1 MNRPETTINR
11 LRQRGALSVI
21 TPLLLLIVITLTVM
35 ALDGARLYSLRS
47 DMQAQVNVAA
57 QAAAGAA
64 QACGGQAPSTAL
76 VQQRALAA
84 AVAQGFE
91 GSDQD
96 LNVQLGVIADADS
109 SGVVAF
115 ESVDHIAR
123 SNAVLVSYT
132 RNEPISMLLP
142 QSVFGGISLSV
153 NAAVRKEVVATVSAA
168 GGTVGVGGDA
178 TLLGSLL
185 GVVLNQPGFSLDPT
199 DLNSLENA
207 TVQLG
212 DLLTATGVNDLVD
225 LLDLDASELA
235 AAIRDVG
242 TATAPVADLL
252 DGIVTA
258 QGIDTIKVGDII
270 SVVENAS
277 VPASSEF
284 PVYDLVISLVL
295 NLAEQQQAG
304 AGGLL
309 SLPLNIN
316 NLSVPLIANINTVD
330 LGLNVGEPPTV
341 AVGPARQDEDGEWV
355 TRFYAPDVTL
365 QLSAQVELLPI
376 NLGPLLSLSL
386 ADLTVP
392 LAVNA
397 GGGEGQ
403 LISADCARGTSNS
416 VEFGVNLE
424 REVARIV
431 TGRLTAA
438 GELQPERL
446 EANVGRL
453 SLLSGLLPPI
463 EGILYLNA
471 EVDGEV
477 PGIEETVFLDP
488 RYDLYCDPIEG
499 CDQSQYNDLGDGL
512 SGLDLEITVHEAS
525 LLRSSFGL
533 INLTPLLDPILDPV
547 LELLS
552 DVISSLA
559 EGLINPLLRTL
570 GVGLGGIS
578 VNVSAANQDGIQLI
592 ENIAVEE
599 PEQ

>member
-115 ESVDHIAR
+115 EPVNLIER

-132 RNEPISMLLP
+132 RTEPISMLLP
-142 QSVFGGISLSV
+142 KSVFGGISLSV

-168 GGTVGVGGDA
+168 GGTVGLGGDA

-225 LLDLDASELA
+225 LLGLDASELA

-252 DGIVTA
+252 DSIVTA
-258 QGIDTIKVGDII
+258 QGIETIKVGDII

-277 VPASSEF
+277 VPSSSEF

-424 REVARIV
+424 REIARIV

>member
-115 ESVDHIAR
+115 ESVDQIAR

-235 AAIRDVG
+235 AVIRDVG

>member
-115 ESVDHIAR
+115 ESVDQIAR

-309 SLPLNIN
+309 SLPLDIN

-477 PGIEETVFLDP
+477 PGIEDTVFLDP

-533 INLTPLLDPILDPV
+533 INLTPLLKPILDPV

-552 DVISSLA
+552 NVISSLA

>member
-115 ESVDHIAR
+115 ESVDQIAR

-477 PGIEETVFLDP
+477 PGIEDTVFLDP

-578 VNVSAANQDGIQLI
+578 VNLSAANQDGIQLI
-592 ENIAVEE
+592 ENIAVEG

>member
-1 MNRPETTINR
+1 MNRPETIINR

-21 TPLLLLIVITLTVM
+21 TPLLLLIVIALTVM

-96 LNVQLGVIADADS
+96 LNVQLGVIADASS

-115 ESVDHIAR
+115 EPVNLIER

-132 RNEPISMLLP
+132 RTEPISMLLP
-142 QSVFGGISLSV
+142 KSVFGGISLAV

-168 GGTVGVGGDA
+168 GGTVGLGGDA

-225 LLDLDASELA
+225 LLGLDASELA

-252 DGIVTA
+252 DSIVTA
-258 QGIDTIKVGDII
+258 QGIETIKVGDII

-277 VPASSEF
+277 VPSSSEF

-424 REVARIV
+424 REIARIV

>member
-96 LNVQLGVIADADS
+96 LNVQLGVIADASS

-115 ESVDHIAR
+115 EPVNLIER

-132 RNEPISMLLP
+132 RTEPISMLLP
-142 QSVFGGISLSV
+142 KSVFGGISLSV

-168 GGTVGVGGDA
+168 GGTVGLGGDA

-225 LLDLDASELA
+225 LLGLDASELA

-252 DGIVTA
+252 DSIVTA
-258 QGIDTIKVGDII
+258 QGIETIKVGDII

-277 VPASSEF
+277 VPSSSEF

-309 SLPLNIN
+309 SLPLDIN

>member
-21 TPLLLLIVITLTVM
+21 TPLLLLIVIALTVM

-115 ESVDHIAR
+115 ESVDQIAR

-168 GGTVGVGGDA
+168 GGTVGLGGDA

-225 LLDLDASELA
+225 LLGLDASELA

-252 DGIVTA
+252 DSIVTA
-258 QGIDTIKVGDII
+258 QGIETIKVGDII

-277 VPASSEF
+277 VPSSSEF

>member
-1 MNRPETTINR
+1 M
-11 LRQRGALSVI
+11 
-21 TPLLLLIVITLTVM
+21 IVIALTVM

-96 LNVQLGVIADADS
+96 LNVQLGVIADASS

-115 ESVDHIAR
+115 EPVNLIER

-132 RNEPISMLLP
+132 RTEPISMLLP
-142 QSVFGGISLSV
+142 KSVFGGISLSV

-168 GGTVGVGGDA
+168 GGTVGLGGDA

-225 LLDLDASELA
+225 LLGLDASELA

-252 DGIVTA
+252 DSIVTA
-258 QGIDTIKVGDII
+258 QGIETIKVGDII

-277 VPASSEF
+277 VPSSSEF

-316 NLSVPLIANINTVD
+316 NLSVPLIADINTVD

-424 REVARIV
+424 REIARIV

>member
-115 ESVDHIAR
+115 ESVDQIAR

-477 PGIEETVFLDP
+477 PGIEDTVFLDP

-499 CDQSQYNDLGDGL
+499 CDQSQSNDLGDGL

-592 ENIAVEE
+592 ENIAVEG